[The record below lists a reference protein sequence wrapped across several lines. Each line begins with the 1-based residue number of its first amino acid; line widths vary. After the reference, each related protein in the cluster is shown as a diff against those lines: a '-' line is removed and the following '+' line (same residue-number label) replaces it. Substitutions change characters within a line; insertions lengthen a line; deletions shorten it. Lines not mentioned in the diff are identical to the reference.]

1 MVVSNVRR
9 KMKEYNHNKSP
20 VWCQPVSGIQPSQL
34 TGYRQKNGLTAVW
47 SQSEESCCFHDE
59 SGIEDNSYRYAEGQV
74 FSGSSGPK
82 TWFGV
87 NHVESYPSQRRRQRY
102 DRLWR
107 IDQGLDIDPSD
118 RSLGIE
124 AAHYADPN
132 VCFGSTTSDDIFVY
146 RLADA
151 CVQQM
156 ELPSLVR
163 NKVFTLTSRQD
174 HRAFNRF
181 GGLSGA
187 IVGYCIRSLAEFQ
200 GCSSVMELKDSLWW
214 PVVEEFAEDIQIT
227 GATGRQF
234 RQMTEYVDEQY
245 NGDE

>member
-1 MVVSNVRR
+1 MSNVRR
-9 KMKEYNHNKSP
+9 KMKDHKYNKPS
-20 VWCQPVSGIQPSQL
+20 VWCKPVSGVQPSRL

-47 SQSEESCCFHDE
+47 LESKESSYFHDE
-59 SGIEDNSYRYAEGQV
+59 SGIEDKSYRHSEGQV
-74 FSGSSGPK
+74 LSNTSGRK

-102 DRLWR
+102 ERLWR

-132 VCFGSTTSDDIFVY
+132 VCFESTTSDDIFVY

-156 ELPSLVR
+156 ELPPLVR
-163 NKVFTLTSRQD
+163 NKVYSLTSRQD

-181 GGLSGA
+181 GGLRGA

-200 GCSSVMELKDSLWW
+200 GCTTVMALKDSLWW
-214 PVVEEFAEDIQIT
+214 SVVEEFAENIQIT

-234 RQMTEYVDEQY
+234 RQLTEYVDEQY
-245 NGDE
+245 NGDK